1 MRHSYATY
9 IHSADLQVVI
19 IDEIG
24 TREEV
29 ASSKKLSQQGIGIVG
44 TADAVSLQSIM
55 RNPELNPLIGGLSNV
70 ILGDAMAV

>member
-9 IHSADLQVVI
+9 IHNADLQVVI

-44 TADAVSLQSIM
+44 TAHAVSLQSIM
-55 RNPELNPLIGGLSNV
+55 RNPELNPLIGSLSNV